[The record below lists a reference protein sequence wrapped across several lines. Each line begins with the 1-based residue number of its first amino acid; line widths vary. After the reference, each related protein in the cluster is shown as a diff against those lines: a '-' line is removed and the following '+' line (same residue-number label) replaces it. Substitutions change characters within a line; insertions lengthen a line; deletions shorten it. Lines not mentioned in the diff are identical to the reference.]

1 MKYLK
6 KFFESLE
13 DIKEDILENFLFI
26 SDKFGDPGVHS
37 SKYGD
42 KNKWT
47 LTWDINLDFSVLQE
61 ANQLIKKLKDITED
75 IDDVIAASG
84 RLEDYNVNMS
94 LTSKL
99 KIELVPKDIGGNTFK
114 FIEEY
119 ESRQLFVR
127 INEFERFFNSKGLRV
142 VKWDIESSYNEYN
155 QTNQLE
161 ITLDKNDGS
170 VMSEFGRLVMAE
182 LNLIG
187 DRKYI
192 FRFGGPKSIVIYPD
206 QEKSY
211 VEISYA

>member
-1 MKYLK
+1 MRYLK
-6 KFFESLE
+6 KYNESLE

-127 INEFERFFNSKGLRV
+127 INEVERFFNSKGLRV

-161 ITLDKNDGS
+161 ITLDKNDGA
-170 VMSEFGRLVMAE
+170 VMSEFGRLVMTE
-182 LNLIG
+182 LNLIS
-187 DRKYI
+187 RKYI

>member
-26 SDKFGDPGVHS
+26 SDKFGDPIVYS

-61 ANQLIKKLKDITED
+61 ANQLIKKLKDISSD

-127 INEFERFFNSKGLRV
+127 INEVERFFNSKGLRV

-161 ITLDKNDGS
+161 ITLDKNDGA
-170 VMSEFGRLVMAE
+170 VMSEFGRLVMTE
-182 LNLIG
+182 LNLIS
-187 DRKYI
+187 RKYI